1 MEIIPNPYLAALL
14 AVPFVVSF
22 LALRFILFKPL
33 LDYLDERD
41 QTSAKANQDAD
52 ELSARAQERMEI
64 LEEKLTAARAEAA
77 NLRAKA
83 RGVALE
89 KEAEILAQARVDAG
103 EEVKK
108 AQQIIRTESKTA
120 SLALKETAKTLSV
133 EMAQRVL
140 GRGAAA

>member
-1 MEIIPNPYLAALL
+1 MEIVPNPYLAALL
-14 AVPFVVSF
+14 AIPFVVSF

-41 QTSAKANQDAD
+41 ETSAMANRDAD
-52 ELSARAQERMEI
+52 QLSAKLQEQMEH
-64 LEEKLTAARAEAA
+64 LEEMLTGARAEAA

-83 RGVALE
+83 RTVATE
-89 KEAEILAQARVDAG
+89 KEGEIIKQARLEAA
-103 EEVKK
+103 EELRK
-108 AQQIIRTESKTA
+108 AKEVIKTDSKAA

-140 GRGAAA
+140 GRGAVA